1 MDQQRRR
8 IDRIL
13 DPAYVADLGARSVDD
28 LRTMRDECV
37 NVETE
42 VSYVRRLAQARL
54 DIIAAEMERRS
65 SGGSLG
71 SLIDALPRILAD
83 GGQRG
88 QRGAPANSHMPQQ
101 LAPAMDI
108 EWTRGLEPLVTDATL
123 ANLPALSDDELRE
136 TTERLRTLESDVSA
150 TRRSLHRVMDAIE
163 HELATRLRVGP
174 S

>member
-13 DPAYVADLGARSVDD
+13 DPAYVADLGARSVDE

-37 NVETE
+37 DVETE

-54 DIIAAEMERRS
+54 DIIAAEMERRA

-83 GGQRG
+83 TGGRSS
-88 QRGAPANSHMPQQ
+88 PATSHMPQQ

-123 ANLPALSDDELRE
+123 ANLPTLSDDELRE
-136 TTERLRTLESDVSA
+136 TTERLRTLEADVSA

>member
-13 DPAYVADLGARSVDD
+13 DPAYVAELGARPVED

-37 NVETE
+37 DVETE

-54 DIIAAEMERRS
+54 DIIAAEIERRA

-71 SLIDALPRILAD
+71 SLIDALPRILSD
-83 GGQRG
+83 SGERG
-88 QRGAPANSHMPQQ
+88 SPATSHMPKH

-123 ANLPALSDDELRE
+123 ANLPTLSDDELRE
-136 TTERLRTLESDVSA
+136 TTERLRTLEADVSA
-150 TRRSLHRVMDAIE
+150 TRRSLHRVIDAIE
-163 HELATRLRVGP
+163 HELAARLRVGP
-174 S
+174 A